1 MNYRSLLYKYKVN
14 DSSLGR
20 FERGTTK
27 EKILLTSL
35 KLFAQDGYEA
45 VSISKIS
52 GELGMAKSALY
63 KHYKNKRDIFDSVI
77 NRMDELDYE
86 RAREYNMPEG
96 NMDEIIKGYRKISI
110 DKIRIYTEAQFKHWT
125 EEEFPSLFRRMLT
138 LEQYRNQEMADLYQK
153 YLVSGPIEYMTYL
166 FAGIAGKKEEA
177 KQLAIEFY
185 GPIFLMYSLYDNKRE
200 EDDLAEMLKKHVDR
214 FSKKMDSY

>member
-1 MNYRSLLYKYKVN
+1 MC
-14 DSSLGR
+14 
-20 FERGTTK
+20 TTK

-63 KHYKNKRDIFDSVI
+63 KHYKNKRDIFDSII

-86 RAREYNMPEG
+86 RAREYNMPDG
-96 NMDEIIKGYRKISI
+96 NMDEIIKEYRNIST

-125 EEEFPSLFRRMLT
+125 EEEFSSLFRRMLT
-138 LEQYRNQEMADLYQK
+138 LEQYRNQEMSDLYQK
-153 YLVSGPIEYMTYL
+153 YLVSGPIDL
-166 FAGIAGKKEEA
+166 FAGITGKKEEA

-200 EDDLAEMLKKHVDR
+200 GDDLTEMLKNHVER
-214 FSKKMDSY
+214 FSKKINN

>member
-1 MNYRSLLYKYKVN
+1 MC
-14 DSSLGR
+14 
-20 FERGTTK
+20 TTK

-63 KHYKNKRDIFDSVI
+63 KHYKNKRDIFDSII

-96 NMDEIIKGYRKISI
+96 NMDEIIKGYREISI

-125 EEEFPSLFRRMLT
+125 EEEFSSLFRRMLT

-153 YLVSGPIEYMTYL
+153 YLVSGPIDYMTHL
-166 FAGIAGKKEEA
+166 FAGIIEKKEEA

-200 EDDLAEMLKKHVDR
+200 GDDLAKMLRKHVDR

>member
-1 MNYRSLLYKYKVN
+1 MC
-14 DSSLGR
+14 
-20 FERGTTK
+20 TTK

-63 KHYKNKRDIFDSVI
+63 KHYKNKRDIFDSII

-110 DKIRIYTEAQFKHWT
+110 DKIRIYTEVQFKHWT
-125 EEEFPSLFRRMLT
+125 EEEFTSLFRRMLT

-153 YLVSGPIEYMTYL
+153 YLVSGPIDYMTHL
-166 FAGIAGKKEEA
+166 FAGIIEKKEEE

-185 GPIFLMYSLYDNKRE
+185 GPIFLMYSLYDNKRK

>member
-1 MNYRSLLYKYKVN
+1 MC
-14 DSSLGR
+14 
-20 FERGTTK
+20 TTK

-63 KHYKNKRDIFDSVI
+63 KHYKNKRDIFDSII
-77 NRMDELDYE
+77 NRMNELDYE

-153 YLVSGPIEYMTYL
+153 YLVSGPIDYMTYL
-166 FAGIAGKKEEA
+166 FAGITGKKEEA

-200 EDDLAEMLKKHVDR
+200 EDDLAEMLRKHVDR

>member
-1 MNYRSLLYKYKVN
+1 MC
-14 DSSLGR
+14 
-20 FERGTTK
+20 TTK
-27 EKILLTSL
+27 EKILLTAL

-63 KHYKNKRDIFDSVI
+63 KHYKNKRDIFDSII

-86 RAREYNMPEG
+86 RVREYNMPDG
-96 NMDEIIKGYRKISI
+96 NMDEIIKEYRNIST

-125 EEEFPSLFRRMLT
+125 EEEFSSLFRRMLT
-138 LEQYRNQEMADLYQK
+138 LEQYRNQEMSDLYQK
-153 YLVSGPIEYMTYL
+153 YLVSGPIDYMTYL
-166 FAGIAGKKEEA
+166 FAGITGKKEEA

-200 EDDLAEMLKKHVDR
+200 GDDLTEMLKNHVER
-214 FSKKMDSY
+214 FSKKINN

>member
-1 MNYRSLLYKYKVN
+1 MC
-14 DSSLGR
+14 
-20 FERGTTK
+20 TTK

-63 KHYKNKRDIFDSVI
+63 KHYKNKRDIFDSII

-86 RAREYNMPEG
+86 RAREYNMPDG
-96 NMDEIIKGYRKISI
+96 NMDEIIKEYRNIST

-125 EEEFPSLFRRMLT
+125 EEEFSSLFRRMLT

-153 YLVSGPIEYMTYL
+153 YLVSGPIDYMTYL
-166 FAGIAGKKEEA
+166 FAGITGKKEEA

>member
-1 MNYRSLLYKYKVN
+1 MC
-14 DSSLGR
+14 
-20 FERGTTK
+20 TTK

-45 VSISKIS
+45 VSTSKIS

-63 KHYKNKRDIFDSVI
+63 KHYKNKRDIFDSII

-86 RAREYNMPEG
+86 RAREYNMPDG
-96 NMDEIIKGYRKISI
+96 NIDEIIKEYRNIST

-125 EEEFPSLFRRMLT
+125 EEEFSSLFRRMLT
-138 LEQYRNQEMADLYQK
+138 LEQYRNQEMSDLYQK
-153 YLVSGPIEYMTYL
+153 YLVSGPIDYMTYL
-166 FAGIAGKKEEA
+166 FAGITGKKEEA

-200 EDDLAEMLKKHVDR
+200 GDDLTEMLKNHVER
-214 FSKKMDSY
+214 FSKKINN

>member
-1 MNYRSLLYKYKVN
+1 MC
-14 DSSLGR
+14 
-20 FERGTTK
+20 TTK
-27 EKILLTSL
+27 EKILLTAL

-63 KHYKNKRDIFDSVI
+63 KHYKNKRDIFDSII

-86 RAREYNMPEG
+86 RAREYNMPDG
-96 NMDEIIKGYRKISI
+96 NMDEIIKEYRNIST

-125 EEEFPSLFRRMLT
+125 EEEFSSLFRRMLT
-138 LEQYRNQEMADLYQK
+138 LEQYRNQEMSDLYQK
-153 YLVSGPIEYMTYL
+153 YLVSGPIDYMTYL
-166 FAGIAGKKEEA
+166 FAGITGKKEEA

-200 EDDLAEMLKKHVDR
+200 GDDLTEMLKNHVER
-214 FSKKMDSY
+214 FSKEINN

>member
-1 MNYRSLLYKYKVN
+1 MC
-14 DSSLGR
+14 
-20 FERGTTK
+20 TTK
-27 EKILLTSL
+27 EKILLTAL

-63 KHYKNKRDIFDSVI
+63 KHYKNKRDIFDSII

-96 NMDEIIKGYRKISI
+96 NMDEIIKGYREISI
-110 DKIRIYTEAQFKHWT
+110 DKIRIYTEVQFKHWT

-153 YLVSGPIEYMTYL
+153 YLVSGPIDYMTYL
-166 FAGIAGKKEEA
+166 FAGITGKKEEA

>member
-1 MNYRSLLYKYKVN
+1 MC
-14 DSSLGR
+14 
-20 FERGTTK
+20 TTK

-63 KHYKNKRDIFDSVI
+63 KHYKNKRDIFDSII

-86 RAREYNMPEG
+86 RVREYNMPDG
-96 NMDEIIKGYRKISI
+96 NMDEIIKGYREISI

-125 EEEFPSLFRRMLT
+125 EEEFSSLFRRMLT
-138 LEQYRNQEMADLYQK
+138 LEQYRNQEMSDLYQK
-153 YLVSGPIEYMTYL
+153 YLVSGPIDYMTYL
-166 FAGIAGKKEEA
+166 FAGITGKKEEA

>member
-1 MNYRSLLYKYKVN
+1 MC
-14 DSSLGR
+14 
-20 FERGTTK
+20 TTK

-63 KHYKNKRDIFDSVI
+63 KHYKNKRDIFDSII

-86 RAREYNMPEG
+86 RAREYNMPDG
-96 NMDEIIKGYRKISI
+96 NMDEIIKEYRNISTY
-110 DKIRIYTEAQFKHWT
+110 KIRIYTEAQFKHWT
-125 EEEFPSLFRRMLT
+125 EEEFSSLFRRMLT

-153 YLVSGPIEYMTYL
+153 YLVSGPIDYMTYL
-166 FAGIAGKKEEA
+166 FAGITGKKEEA

-200 EDDLAEMLKKHVDR
+200 GDDLTEMLKNHVER
-214 FSKKMDSY
+214 FSKEINN

>member
-1 MNYRSLLYKYKVN
+1 MC
-14 DSSLGR
+14 
-20 FERGTTK
+20 TTK

-63 KHYKNKRDIFDSVI
+63 KHYKNKRDIFDSII

-110 DKIRIYTEAQFKHWT
+110 DKIRIYTEVLFKHWT
-125 EEEFPSLFRRMLT
+125 EEEFTSLFRRMLT

-153 YLVSGPIEYMTYL
+153 YLVSGPIDYMTYL
-166 FAGIAGKKEEA
+166 FAGITGKKEEA

-185 GPIFLMYSLYDNKRE
+185 GPIFLMYSLYDNKRK

>member
-1 MNYRSLLYKYKVN
+1 MC
-14 DSSLGR
+14 
-20 FERGTTK
+20 TTK

-63 KHYKNKRDIFDSVI
+63 KHYKNKRDIFDSII

-125 EEEFPSLFRRMLT
+125 EEEFSSLFRRMLT
-138 LEQYRNQEMADLYQK
+138 LEQYRNQEMSDLYQK
-153 YLVSGPIEYMTYL
+153 YLVSGPIDYMTYL
-166 FAGIAGKKEEA
+166 FAGITGKKEEA

-200 EDDLAEMLKKHVDR
+200 GDDLTEMLKNHVER
-214 FSKKMDSY
+214 FSKKINN

>member
-1 MNYRSLLYKYKVN
+1 MC
-14 DSSLGR
+14 
-20 FERGTTK
+20 TTK

-63 KHYKNKRDIFDSVI
+63 KHYKNKRDIFDSII

-86 RAREYNMPEG
+86 RAREYNMPDG
-96 NMDEIIKGYRKISI
+96 NMDEIIKGYREISI

-125 EEEFPSLFRRMLT
+125 EEEFSSLFRRMLT

-153 YLVSGPIEYMTYL
+153 YLVSGPIDYMTYL
-166 FAGIAGKKEEA
+166 FAGITGKKEEA

-200 EDDLAEMLKKHVDR
+200 GDDLAEMLKKHVDR

>member
-1 MNYRSLLYKYKVN
+1 MC
-14 DSSLGR
+14 
-20 FERGTTK
+20 TTK

-63 KHYKNKRDIFDSVI
+63 KHYKNKRDIFDSII

-86 RAREYNMPEG
+86 RAREYNMPDG
-96 NMDEIIKGYRKISI
+96 NMDEIIKGYREISI

-125 EEEFPSLFRRMLT
+125 EEEFSSLFRRMLT

-153 YLVSGPIEYMTYL
+153 YLVSGPIDYMTNL
-166 FAGIAGKKEEA
+166 FAGIIEKKEEA

>member
-1 MNYRSLLYKYKVN
+1 MC
-14 DSSLGR
+14 
-20 FERGTTK
+20 TTK

-63 KHYKNKRDIFDSVI
+63 KHYKNKRDIFDSII

-86 RAREYNMPEG
+86 RAREYNMPDG
-96 NMDEIIKGYRKISI
+96 NMDEIIKEYRNIST

-125 EEEFPSLFRRMLT
+125 EEEFSSLFRRMLT
-138 LEQYRNQEMADLYQK
+138 LEQYRNQEMSDLYQK
-153 YLVSGPIEYMTYL
+153 YLVSGPIDYMTYL
-166 FAGIAGKKEEA
+166 FAGITGKKEEA

-200 EDDLAEMLKKHVDR
+200 GDDLTEMLKNHVER
-214 FSKKMDSY
+214 CSKKINN

>member
-1 MNYRSLLYKYKVN
+1 MC
-14 DSSLGR
+14 
-20 FERGTTK
+20 TTK

-63 KHYKNKRDIFDSVI
+63 KHYKNKRDIFDSII

-86 RAREYNMPEG
+86 RAREYNMPDG

-125 EEEFPSLFRRMLT
+125 EEEFSSLFRRMLT

-153 YLVSGPIEYMTYL
+153 YLVSGPIDYMTYL
-166 FAGIAGKKEEA
+166 FAGITGKKEEA

-200 EDDLAEMLKKHVDR
+200 GDDLAEMLKKHVDR

>member
-1 MNYRSLLYKYKVN
+1 MC
-14 DSSLGR
+14 
-20 FERGTTK
+20 TTK
-27 EKILLTSL
+27 EKILLTAL

-63 KHYKNKRDIFDSVI
+63 KHYKNKRDIFDSII

-86 RAREYNMPEG
+86 RVREYNMPDG
-96 NMDEIIKGYRKISI
+96 NMDEIIKGYREISI

-125 EEEFPSLFRRMLT
+125 EEEFSSLFRRMLT
-138 LEQYRNQEMADLYQK
+138 LEQYRNQEMSDLYQK
-153 YLVSGPIEYMTYL
+153 YLVSGPIDYMTYL
-166 FAGIAGKKEEA
+166 FAGITGKKEEA

-214 FSKKMDSY
+214 FSKKINN

>member
-1 MNYRSLLYKYKVN
+1 MC
-14 DSSLGR
+14 
-20 FERGTTK
+20 TTK
-27 EKILLTSL
+27 EKILLTAL

-63 KHYKNKRDIFDSVI
+63 KHYKNKRDIFDSII

-86 RAREYNMPEG
+86 RAREYNMPDG
-96 NMDEIIKGYRKISI
+96 NMDEIIKGYREISI
-110 DKIRIYTEAQFKHWT
+110 DKIRIYTEVQFKHWT
-125 EEEFPSLFRRMLT
+125 EEEFPYLFRRMLT

-153 YLVSGPIEYMTYL
+153 YLVSGPIDYMTYL
-166 FAGIAGKKEEA
+166 FAGITGKKEEA

>member
-1 MNYRSLLYKYKVN
+1 MC
-14 DSSLGR
+14 
-20 FERGTTK
+20 TTK

-63 KHYKNKRDIFDSVI
+63 KHYKNKRDIFDSII

-86 RAREYNMPEG
+86 RAREYNMPDG
-96 NMDEIIKGYRKISI
+96 NMDEIIKGYREISI
-110 DKIRIYTEAQFKHWT
+110 DKIRIYTEVQFKHWT

-153 YLVSGPIEYMTYL
+153 YLVSGPIDYMTYL
-166 FAGIAGKKEEA
+166 FAGITGKKEEA

-200 EDDLAEMLKKHVDR
+200 EDDLAEMLKKYVDR

>member
-1 MNYRSLLYKYKVN
+1 MC
-14 DSSLGR
+14 
-20 FERGTTK
+20 TTK
-27 EKILLTSL
+27 EKILLTAL

-45 VSISKIS
+45 VSIIKIS

-63 KHYKNKRDIFDSVI
+63 KHYKNKRDIFDSII

-86 RAREYNMPEG
+86 RAREYNMPDG
-96 NMDEIIKGYRKISI
+96 NMDEIIKGYREISI

-153 YLVSGPIEYMTYL
+153 YLVSGPIDYMTYL
-166 FAGIAGKKEEA
+166 FAGITGKKEEA

>member
-1 MNYRSLLYKYKVN
+1 MC
-14 DSSLGR
+14 
-20 FERGTTK
+20 TTK
-27 EKILLTSL
+27 EKILLTAL

-63 KHYKNKRDIFDSVI
+63 KHYKNKRDIFDSII

-86 RAREYNMPEG
+86 RAREYNMPDG
-96 NMDEIIKGYRKISI
+96 NMDEIIKEYRNIST
-110 DKIRIYTEAQFKHWT
+110 DKIRIYTEVQFKHWT

-153 YLVSGPIEYMTYL
+153 YLVSGPIDYMTYL
-166 FAGIAGKKEEA
+166 FAGITGKKEEA

>member
-1 MNYRSLLYKYKVN
+1 MC
-14 DSSLGR
+14 
-20 FERGTTK
+20 TTK

-63 KHYKNKRDIFDSVI
+63 KHYKNKRDIFDSII

-86 RAREYNMPEG
+86 RAREYNMPDG

-110 DKIRIYTEAQFKHWT
+110 DKIRIYTEVQFKHWT

-153 YLVSGPIEYMTYL
+153 YLVSGPIDYMTYL
-166 FAGIAGKKEEA
+166 FAGITGKKEEA

-200 EDDLAEMLKKHVDR
+200 GDDLTEMLKNHVER

>member
-1 MNYRSLLYKYKVN
+1 MC
-14 DSSLGR
+14 
-20 FERGTTK
+20 TTK
-27 EKILLTSL
+27 EKILLTAI
-35 KLFAQDGYEA
+35 KLFAQDVYEA

-52 GELGMAKSALY
+52 GELGMAKSSLY
-63 KHYKNKRDIFDSVI
+63 KHYKNKRDIFDSII

-86 RAREYNMPEG
+86 RAREYNMPDG
-96 NMDEIIKGYRKISI
+96 NMDEIIKGYREISI
-110 DKIRIYTEAQFKHWT
+110 DKIRIYTEVQFKHWT

-153 YLVSGPIEYMTYL
+153 YLVSGPIDYMTYL
-166 FAGIAGKKEEA
+166 FAGITGKKEEA

>member
-1 MNYRSLLYKYKVN
+1 MC
-14 DSSLGR
+14 
-20 FERGTTK
+20 TTK

-63 KHYKNKRDIFDSVI
+63 KHYKNKRDIFDSII

-96 NMDEIIKGYRKISI
+96 NMDEIIKGYREISI
-110 DKIRIYTEAQFKHWT
+110 DKIRIYTEVQFKHWT

-166 FAGIAGKKEEA
+166 FAGITGKKEEA

>member
-1 MNYRSLLYKYKVN
+1 MC
-14 DSSLGR
+14 
-20 FERGTTK
+20 TTK

-63 KHYKNKRDIFDSVI
+63 KHYKNKRDIFDSII

-96 NMDEIIKGYRKISI
+96 NMDEIIKGYREISI

-125 EEEFPSLFRRMLT
+125 EEEFSSLFRRMLT
-138 LEQYRNQEMADLYQK
+138 LEQYRNQEMSDLYQK
-153 YLVSGPIEYMTYL
+153 YLVSGPIDYMTYL
-166 FAGIAGKKEEA
+166 FAGITGKKEEA

-200 EDDLAEMLKKHVDR
+200 GDDLTEMLKNHVER
-214 FSKKMDSY
+214 FSKKINN

>member
-1 MNYRSLLYKYKVN
+1 MC
-14 DSSLGR
+14 
-20 FERGTTK
+20 TTK

-63 KHYKNKRDIFDSVI
+63 KHYKNKRDIFDSII

-86 RAREYNMPEG
+86 RAREYNMPDG
-96 NMDEIIKGYRKISI
+96 NMDEIIKEYRNIST

-125 EEEFPSLFRRMLT
+125 EEEFSSLFRRMLT
-138 LEQYRNQEMADLYQK
+138 LEQYRNQEMSDLYQK
-153 YLVSGPIEYMTYL
+153 YLVSGPIDYMTYL
-166 FAGIAGKKEEA
+166 FAGITGKKEEA

-200 EDDLAEMLKKHVDR
+200 GDDLTEMLKNHVER
-214 FSKKMDSY
+214 FSKEINN

>member
-1 MNYRSLLYKYKVN
+1 MC
-14 DSSLGR
+14 
-20 FERGTTK
+20 TTK
-27 EKILLTSL
+27 EKILLTAL

-63 KHYKNKRDIFDSVI
+63 KHYKNKRDIFDSII

-86 RAREYNMPEG
+86 RAREYNMPDG
-96 NMDEIIKGYRKISI
+96 NMDEIIKEYRNISTY
-110 DKIRIYTEAQFKHWT
+110 KIRIYTEAQFKHWT
-125 EEEFPSLFRRMLT
+125 EEEFSSLFRRMLT
-138 LEQYRNQEMADLYQK
+138 LEQYRNQEMSDLYQK
-153 YLVSGPIEYMTYL
+153 YLVSGPIDYMTYL
-166 FAGIAGKKEEA
+166 FAGITGKKEEA

-200 EDDLAEMLKKHVDR
+200 GDDLTEMLKNHVER
-214 FSKKMDSY
+214 FSKKINN

>member
-1 MNYRSLLYKYKVN
+1 MC
-14 DSSLGR
+14 
-20 FERGTTK
+20 TTK

-63 KHYKNKRDIFDSVI
+63 KHYKNKRDIFDSII

-110 DKIRIYTEAQFKHWT
+110 DKIRIYTEVQFKHWT

-153 YLVSGPIEYMTYL
+153 YLVSGPIDYMTYL
-166 FAGIAGKKEEA
+166 FAGITGKKEEA

-200 EDDLAEMLKKHVDR
+200 GDDLAEMLKKHVDR

>member
-1 MNYRSLLYKYKVN
+1 MC
-14 DSSLGR
+14 
-20 FERGTTK
+20 TTK

-63 KHYKNKRDIFDSVI
+63 KHYKNKRDIFDSII

-96 NMDEIIKGYRKISI
+96 NMDEIIKGYREISI

-153 YLVSGPIEYMTYL
+153 YLVSGPIDYMTYL
-166 FAGIAGKKEEA
+166 FAGITGKKEEA

>member
-1 MNYRSLLYKYKVN
+1 MC
-14 DSSLGR
+14 
-20 FERGTTK
+20 TTK

-63 KHYKNKRDIFDSVI
+63 KHYKNKRDIFDSII

-96 NMDEIIKGYRKISI
+96 NMDEIIKGYRNISI
-110 DKIRIYTEAQFKHWT
+110 DKIRIYTEVQFKHWT
-125 EEEFPSLFRRMLT
+125 EEEFSSLFRRMLT
-138 LEQYRNQEMADLYQK
+138 LEQYRNQEMSDLYQK
-153 YLVSGPIEYMTYL
+153 YLVSGPIDYMTYL
-166 FAGIAGKKEEA
+166 FAGITGKKEEA

-200 EDDLAEMLKKHVDR
+200 GDDLTEMLKNHVER
-214 FSKKMDSY
+214 FSKKINN

>member
-1 MNYRSLLYKYKVN
+1 MC
-14 DSSLGR
+14 
-20 FERGTTK
+20 TTK
-27 EKILLTSL
+27 EKILLTAI

-63 KHYKNKRDIFDSVI
+63 KHYKNKRDIFDSII

-110 DKIRIYTEAQFKHWT
+110 DKIRIYTEVQFKHWT

-153 YLVSGPIEYMTYL
+153 YLVSGPIDYMTYL
-166 FAGIAGKKEEA
+166 FAGITGKKEEA

>member
-1 MNYRSLLYKYKVN
+1 MC
-14 DSSLGR
+14 
-20 FERGTTK
+20 TTK
-27 EKILLTSL
+27 EKILLTAL

-63 KHYKNKRDIFDSVI
+63 KHYKNKRDIFDSII

-86 RAREYNMPEG
+86 RAREYNMPDG
-96 NMDEIIKGYRKISI
+96 NMDEIIKGYREISI
-110 DKIRIYTEAQFKHWT
+110 DKIRIYTEVQFKHWT

-153 YLVSGPIEYMTYL
+153 YLVSGPIDYMTYL
-166 FAGIAGKKEEA
+166 FAGITGKKEEA

-185 GPIFLMYSLYDNKRE
+185 GPIFLMYSLYDNKRK

>member
-1 MNYRSLLYKYKVN
+1 MC
-14 DSSLGR
+14 
-20 FERGTTK
+20 TTK
-27 EKILLTSL
+27 EKILLTAL

-45 VSISKIS
+45 VSIIKIS

-63 KHYKNKRDIFDSVI
+63 KHYKNKRDIFDSII

-86 RAREYNMPEG
+86 RAREYNMPDG
-96 NMDEIIKGYRKISI
+96 NMDEIIKEYRNIST

-125 EEEFPSLFRRMLT
+125 EEEFSSLFRRMLT
-138 LEQYRNQEMADLYQK
+138 LEQYRNQEMSDLYQK
-153 YLVSGPIEYMTYL
+153 YLVSGPIDYMTYL
-166 FAGIAGKKEEA
+166 FAGITGKKEEA

-200 EDDLAEMLKKHVDR
+200 GDDLTEMLKNHVER
-214 FSKKMDSY
+214 FSKKINN

>member
-1 MNYRSLLYKYKVN
+1 MC
-14 DSSLGR
+14 
-20 FERGTTK
+20 TTK

-63 KHYKNKRDIFDSVI
+63 KHYKNKRDIFDSII
-77 NRMDELDYE
+77 NRMDELDYA
-86 RAREYNMPEG
+86 RAREYNMPDG
-96 NMDEIIKGYRKISI
+96 NMDEIIKEYRNIST
-110 DKIRIYTEAQFKHWT
+110 DKIRIYTEVQFKHWT
-125 EEEFPSLFRRMLT
+125 EEEFSSLFRRMLT
-138 LEQYRNQEMADLYQK
+138 LEQYRNQEMSDLYQK
-153 YLVSGPIEYMTYL
+153 YLVSGPIDYMTYL
-166 FAGIAGKKEEA
+166 FAGITGKKEEA

-200 EDDLAEMLKKHVDR
+200 GDDLTEMLKNHVER
-214 FSKKMDSY
+214 FSKKINN

>member
-1 MNYRSLLYKYKVN
+1 MC
-14 DSSLGR
+14 
-20 FERGTTK
+20 TTK

-63 KHYKNKRDIFDSVI
+63 KHYKNKRDIFDSII

-86 RAREYNMPEG
+86 RAREYNMPDG

-125 EEEFPSLFRRMLT
+125 EEEFSSLFRRMLT
-138 LEQYRNQEMADLYQK
+138 LEQYRNQEMSDLYQK
-153 YLVSGPIEYMTYL
+153 YLVSGPIDYMTHL
-166 FAGIAGKKEEA
+166 FAGIIEKKEEA

-200 EDDLAEMLKKHVDR
+200 GDDLAEMLKKHVDR

>member
-1 MNYRSLLYKYKVN
+1 MC
-14 DSSLGR
+14 
-20 FERGTTK
+20 TTK

-63 KHYKNKRDIFDSVI
+63 KHYKNKRDIFDSII

-110 DKIRIYTEAQFKHWT
+110 DKIRIYTEVQFKHWT

-138 LEQYRNQEMADLYQK
+138 LEQYRNQEMSDLYQK
-153 YLVSGPIEYMTYL
+153 YLVSGPIDYMTYL
-166 FAGIAGKKEEA
+166 FAGITGKKEEA

-200 EDDLAEMLKKHVDR
+200 GDDLTEMLKNHVER
-214 FSKKMDSY
+214 FSKKINN

>member
-1 MNYRSLLYKYKVN
+1 MC
-14 DSSLGR
+14 
-20 FERGTTK
+20 TTK

-86 RAREYNMPEG
+86 RAREYNMPDG
-96 NMDEIIKGYRKISI
+96 NMDEIIKEYRNISTY
-110 DKIRIYTEAQFKHWT
+110 KIRIYTEAQFKHWT
-125 EEEFPSLFRRMLT
+125 EEEFSSLFRRMLT
-138 LEQYRNQEMADLYQK
+138 LEQYRNQEMSDLYQK
-153 YLVSGPIEYMTYL
+153 YLVSGPIDYMTYL
-166 FAGIAGKKEEA
+166 FAGITGKKEEA

-185 GPIFLMYSLYDNKRE
+185 GPIFLMYGLYDNKRE
-200 EDDLAEMLKKHVDR
+200 GDDLTEMLKNHVER
-214 FSKKMDSY
+214 FSKKINN

>member
-1 MNYRSLLYKYKVN
+1 MC
-14 DSSLGR
+14 
-20 FERGTTK
+20 TTK

-63 KHYKNKRDIFDSVI
+63 KHYKNKRDIFDSII

-86 RAREYNMPEG
+86 RAREYNMPDG

-110 DKIRIYTEAQFKHWT
+110 DKIRIYTEVQFKHWT

-153 YLVSGPIEYMTYL
+153 YLVSGPIDYMTYL
-166 FAGIAGKKEEA
+166 FAGITGKKEEA

-185 GPIFLMYSLYDNKRE
+185 GPIFLMYSLYDNKRK